1 MEKSNTKDK
10 NTTNKNE
17 IMKHFALIMRNVIN
31 NMHDIDIAM
40 PYIKKELDKIEVTII
55 YSTNQVMRCQTPDN
69 KIIEIKMPLKKSNKK
84 RSNPKDRFEYC

>member
-1 MEKSNTKDK
+1 MRKTKDK

-55 YSTNQVMRCQTPDN
+55 Y
-69 KIIEIKMPLKKSNKK
+69 
-84 RSNPKDRFEYC
+84 